1 MTDDDRK
8 EYLLFPVFIC
18 SQTGEGTWHKT
29 PSISPKME
37 KENLSPR
44 NMSIQSLIN
53 CYNTKIN
60 IYLGLHLLEFKNIIL
75 LD

>member
-18 SQTGEGTWHKT
+18 ARTGEGTWHKS
-29 PSISPKME
+29 PSNFQ
-37 KENLSPR
+37 KEGKNLSLR

-53 CYNTKIN
+53 CYKTKIN
-60 IYLGLHLLEFKNIIL
+60 IYLGLHLLNSKK
-75 LD
+75 